1 MNEKWRDYSKYTDKQ
16 LQAAG
21 VVAGPK
27 TGGKPLLPPTLSR
40 GDKGL
45 LLVLLFDLNNRTSA
59 SKHI

>member
-1 MNEKWRDYSKYTDKQ
+1 MNEKCRDYSKYTDKQ

-21 VVAGPK
+21 VPAGPK
-27 TGGKPLLPPTLSR
+27 TGAYPYSPPTLSR
-40 GDKGL
+40 GDEGL